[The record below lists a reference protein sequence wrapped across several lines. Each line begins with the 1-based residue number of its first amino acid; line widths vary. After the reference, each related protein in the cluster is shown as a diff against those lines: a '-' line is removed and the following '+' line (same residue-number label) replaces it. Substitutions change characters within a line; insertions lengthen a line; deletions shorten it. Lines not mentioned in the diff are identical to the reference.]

1 MARGRHGFIT
11 RGGRQVR
18 ETRWLD
24 IDPTAATIAAGGAV
38 ITHSLTAVELA
49 LRPFTIVRTRGLLW
63 TRSDQAAATEL
74 YVMSMGICVVSDQAA
89 GIGVTAVPTPED
101 DRSSDL
107 WFVYESLMNE
117 FVFVSAT
124 GFQAGGVG
132 TSTKF
137 DSKAMR
143 KVEDGQ
149 DVVVV
154 VESDVLSA
162 SGQIIIVSGR
172 MLIKLH

>member
-1 MARGRHGFIT
+1 MARKSGFVRRHGSMT
-11 RGGRQVR
+11 R

-24 IDPTAATIAAGGAV
+24 IDPVSNVLASGGA
-38 ITHSLTAVELA
+38 ILTHTLTAVELA
-49 LRPFTIVRTRGLLW
+49 LRPFTIVRTRGLLFV
-63 TRSDQAAATEL
+63 RSDQFAANENYL
-74 YVMSMGICVVSDQAA
+74 MSAGICVVSDQAV

-107 WFVYESLMNE
+107 WLMYESLQGQVVVNTA
-117 FVFVSAT
+117 V
-124 GFQAGGVG
+124 GFNDSVGVHRYY
-132 TSTKF
+132 

-149 DVVVV
+149 DVAVV
-154 VESDVLSA
+154 VESDTLSD
-162 SGQIIIVSGR
+162 SGQVITISGR